1 MMVGLG
7 VSKLEGH
14 HGLGYMSSMFH
25 LFTHAMFKALLFLG
39 AGSIIHAVKSNEMSE
54 MGGLR
59 KHMPVTHLTFLIAC
73 LAISGIPPFSG
84 FVSKDE
90 ILSAVYS
97 FSTPMGIWMTVTA
110 GLTAFYMFR
119 LYYRIFWGKNQ
130 FYEDKLHESPKS
142 MTIPLI
148 ILAIPTLLG
157 GFIPFGHFVTADG
170 FKYDIETN
178 ITVAAISVS
187 VSLLAI
193 LIATKRY
200 RLPSKYKHPKSK
212 SLQRV
217 YNAALNRFYVD
228 EIYQF
233 VTKKIIFSKISRPL
247 AWFDNHI
254 VDGFFNGLGYTTEW
268 IALKIKKLQSG
279 ELQWYAALFLFG
291 VLLITVLL
299 VFI

>member
-1 MMVGLG
+1 
-7 VSKLEGH
+7 
-14 HGLGYMSSMFH
+14 
-25 LFTHAMFKALLFLG
+25 
-39 AGSIIHAVKSNEMSE
+39 
-54 MGGLR
+54 
-59 KHMPVTHLTFLIAC
+59 
-73 LAISGIPPFSG
+73 
-84 FVSKDE
+84 
-90 ILSAVYS
+90 
-97 FSTPMGIWMTVTA
+97 
-110 GLTAFYMFR
+110 
-119 LYYRIFWGKNQ
+119 
-130 FYEDKLHESPKS
+130 
-142 MTIPLI
+142 
-148 ILAIPTLLG
+148 
-157 GFIPFGHFVTADG
+157 
-170 FKYDIETN
+170 
-178 ITVAAISVS
+178 VS